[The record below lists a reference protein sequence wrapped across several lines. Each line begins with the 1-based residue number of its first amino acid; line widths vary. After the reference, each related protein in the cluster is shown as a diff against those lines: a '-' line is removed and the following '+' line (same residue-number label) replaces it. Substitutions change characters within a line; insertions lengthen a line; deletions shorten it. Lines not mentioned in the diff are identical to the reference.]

1 MICNLTRSVLNT
13 LERMWILDHS
23 LDCFAPYYNAKTP
36 RFISRFCNPA
46 TAGVDAF
53 LRFNVYVTWYISPW
67 RFSFMR
73 LFQWVRPEAFPD
85 VTRSLWVL
93 SARINMSIYF
103 KNKYLILFFFPVM
116 RRGNCVVVP
125 PVSIITSVLSY
136 IKLQSVVILNIAR
149 IFA

>member
-1 MICNLTRSVLNT
+1 MICNLPRSVLNT
-13 LERMWILDHS
+13 LKRMWILDHS

-36 RFISRFCNPA
+36 RFFSRFCNPA

-67 RFSFMR
+67 PFSLMQ
-73 LFQWVRPEAFPD
+73 LFQWVRPEALPD

-93 SARINMSIYF
+93 SARINMLIYS
-103 KNKYLILFFFPVM
+103 KNKYLILFFPVM

-125 PVSIITSVLSY
+125 PASIITSVLSY
-136 IKLQSVVILNIAR
+136 IKLQSVVILNMAR

>member
-1 MICNLTRSVLNT
+1 MICNLPRSVLNT

-36 RFISRFCNPA
+36 RFFSRFCNPA

-73 LFQWVRPEAFPD
+73 LFQWVRPEALPD

-93 SARINMSIYF
+93 SGRINMLIYS
-103 KNKYLILFFFPVM
+103 KNKYLILFFSSHENE
-116 RRGNCVVVP
+116 NCVVVP
-125 PVSIITSVLSY
+125 PVSIITSVVSY
-136 IKLQSVVILNIAR
+136 IKLQSVVILNKAR